1 MSYLTTRESL
11 IGHSGWA
18 LPQYT
23 EIGHSSSSFWGTAS
37 PGRDSNPRS
46 PVPMALNISE
56 GYRCVLVSQII
67 CSVSNY
73 CGVTIE
79 HSECPKLF
87 YCTFS
92 VQNNEHDHRH
102 SPTSKNNPR
111 PLADDWGEC
120 GFVAVRQQSHGL
132 RRLNY
137 VPFYA
142 VSRCITRQ
150 QVSDKCFWQWHSLS
164 AVNTGKINKQT
175 LF

>member
-1 MSYLTTRESL
+1 MKSYATCRVEFYHTKNSSVTRQFLTE
-11 IGHSGWA
+11 
-18 LPQYT
+18 YT
-23 EIGHSSSSFWGTAS
+23 FFSNKIIV
-37 PGRDSNPRS
+37 RD
-46 PVPMALNISE
+46 V
-56 GYRCVLVSQII
+56 QII
-67 CSVSNY
+67 CSVPNY

-79 HSECPKLF
+79 DSECPKLF

-92 VQNNEHDHRH
+92 LQNNEHDHRH

-150 QVSDKCFWQWHSLS
+150 QVSDKCF
-164 AVNTGKINKQT
+164 
-175 LF
+175 